1 LITVSVTPIEKV
13 NGHALP
19 ETSHAESWARAG
31 IADAEAEKI
40 RAQTAA
46 EIEERRIK
54 AQAEADAVRIKA
66 TEEAERL
73 RIANERAALRFER
86 EKATELAKIAEANR
100 KKEAEERAAAEER
113 EQAEAAKQAEAD
125 TAQAVEVATGRWRN
139 TAKGFYALC
148 AAVALP
154 VQMAA
159 FYKPGSEY
167 LLVAPVFIEVIAL
180 VALVGAAAAVT
191 AGRPHWHYRLVAWG
205 GALTAAAINIVHG
218 LGAFDPATAFGT
230 ALASIAGPGMWDLHE
245 HGRIAR
251 RDGTLTWRQR
261 RAEKKVARKEAAER
275 AAAEA
280 QAAAEKEAARRA
292 AEEQAQELA
301 TQRAEYFPKVW
312 QHAVKLAAATGET
325 TVTEAVWKRAHNDI
339 EGTDP
344 AESVDIIRG
353 RNAATRRVLAA
364 RSEAPGEKPVKVTNA
379 QRVPQVKTG
388 SGRGSKTGP
397 KVRGIRRTGDAP
409 KFHPVARTLASE
421 AKRQANEEAKE
432 NES

>member
-1 LITVSVTPIEKV
+1 MSATSIEKV
-13 NGHALP
+13 NGHAMP

-40 RAQTAA
+40 RALTAA

-66 TEEAERL
+66 TEEAERQRL
-73 RIANERAALRFER
+73 ANERAALRFER

-100 KKEAEERAAAEER
+100 KKEAEERAAAEAR
-113 EQAEAAKQAEAD
+113 EQAEAAKQAETDA
-125 TAQAVEVATGRWRN
+125 AQAVETATGRWRN
-139 TAKGFYALC
+139 TAKGFYGLC
-148 AAVALP
+148 AIVALP
-154 VQMAA
+154 VQMNA
-159 FYKPGSEY
+159 FYKPEAKY

-191 AGRPHWHYRLVAWG
+191 AGRPHWHYRLVAWA
-205 GALTAAAINIVHG
+205 GALTAATISIVHG
-218 LGAFDPATAFGT
+218 LEAFDPATAFGT

-261 RAEKKVARKEAAER
+261 RAAKKAARKEAAEQ
-275 AAAEA
+275 AVAEA
-280 QAAAEKEAARRA
+280 KAAAEKEAAREA
-292 AEEQAQELA
+292 AEQRAQELA
-301 TQRAEYFPKVW
+301 RQRAEYFPKVW
-312 QHAVKLAAATGET
+312 QHALKLAAATGET

-353 RNAATRRVLAA
+353 RNMAARRVLAA
-364 RSEAPGEKPVKVTNA
+364 RSEAPGEKPVKVTNG
-379 QRVPQVKTG
+379 QRASQMPPSATRREYKPPTR
-388 SGRGSKTGP
+388 S
-397 KVRGIRRTGDAP
+397 GIRRAGDTQKYVSA
-409 KFHPVARTLASE
+409 AR
-421 AKRQANEEAKE
+421 KQAAITARNAAKE
-432 NES
+432 VQS

>member
-1 LITVSVTPIEKV
+1 MSTSAIEKV
-13 NGHALP
+13 NGTKLP

-31 IADAEAEKI
+31 IADAEAEAI
-40 RAQTAA
+40 RARTAA
-46 EIEERRIK
+46 EIEERSIK
-54 AQAEADAVRIKA
+54 AQAEADAIRAKA
-66 TEEAERL
+66 TEEAERQRL
-73 RIANERAALRFER
+73 ANERAALRFER

-100 KKEAEERAAAEER
+100 KKEAEERAAAEAR

-125 TAQAVEVATGRWRN
+125 TAQAVETVTSRWRR

-159 FYKPGSEY
+159 FYKPDAKY

-205 GALTAAAINIVHG
+205 GALTAATINIVHG
-218 LGAFDPATAFGT
+218 LEAFDAATAFGT
-230 ALASIAGPGMWDLHE
+230 ALASVAGPGMWDLHE

-261 RAEKKVARKEAAER
+261 RAEKKAAREEVAEQ

-280 QAAAEKEAARRA
+280 KAAAEKEEARKA
-292 AEEQAQELA
+292 AEERAQELA
-301 TQRAEYFPKVW
+301 RQRAEYFPKVW
-312 QHAVKLAAATGET
+312 EHAVKLAAATGEAA
-325 TVTEAVWKRAHNDI
+325 VTEAVWKRAHNDI

-353 RNAATRRVLAA
+353 RNIAARRVLAA
-364 RSEAPGEKPVKVTNA
+364 RSEAPGNAPLKVTSSQIN
-379 QRVPQVKTG
+379 PQVPARGKR
-388 SGRGSKTGP
+388 GRAGGP
-397 KVRGIRRTGDAP
+397 PVRGIRRKGDTTFSAG
-409 KFHPVARTLASE
+409 ARRQQSISARNSASE
-421 AKRQANEEAKE
+421 EQ
-432 NES
+432 S